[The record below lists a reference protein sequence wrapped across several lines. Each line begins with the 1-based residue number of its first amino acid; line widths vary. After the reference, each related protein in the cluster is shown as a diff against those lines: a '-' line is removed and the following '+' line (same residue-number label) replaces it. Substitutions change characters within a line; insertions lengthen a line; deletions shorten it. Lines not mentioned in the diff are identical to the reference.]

1 MKFAFGIL
9 ISLLRSPCFLL
20 KRIGPDPHLKIRNIS
35 FPTIIRPRYYI
46 FRYILIPIFF
56 VFRIKMV
63 EFLFGLIIG
72 TELQFV
78 TTYLLLPQR
87 IYFCFNFH
95 LSLFFVIQNANYL
108 GPVFLFFIPDFL
120 FVMVKF
126 I

>member
-95 LSLFFVIQNANYL
+95 LSLFFCNPKCKL
-108 GPVFLFFIPDFL
+108 FGPGLFYFLSRISFS
-120 FVMVKF
+120 
-126 I
+126 